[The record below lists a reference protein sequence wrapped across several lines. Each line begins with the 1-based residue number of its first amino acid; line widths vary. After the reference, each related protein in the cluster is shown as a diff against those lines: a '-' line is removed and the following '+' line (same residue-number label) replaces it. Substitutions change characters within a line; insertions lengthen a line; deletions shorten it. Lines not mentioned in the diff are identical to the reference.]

1 MEGQELVM
9 LVSAAGRTEAEQILQ
24 VLKENGIPAV
34 RKGGVM
40 DVYMGNSITGEEIL
54 VSRENLDTAKKI
66 LEGFQPIST
75 SSGGG
80 RRAYSKGQKAIGWI
94 LLAVAVVLC
103 VIIPILF
110 L

>member
-1 MEGQELVM
+1 MEEQELV
-9 LVSAAGRTEAEQILQ
+9 VVFSAAGRTEAEQIVRL
-24 VLKENGIPAV
+24 LKENEIPAV

-54 VSRENLDTAKKI
+54 VSLENLDTAKKI

-75 SSGGG
+75 SSGEG
-80 RRAYSKGQKAIGWI
+80 RRVYSKGQKVIGWI